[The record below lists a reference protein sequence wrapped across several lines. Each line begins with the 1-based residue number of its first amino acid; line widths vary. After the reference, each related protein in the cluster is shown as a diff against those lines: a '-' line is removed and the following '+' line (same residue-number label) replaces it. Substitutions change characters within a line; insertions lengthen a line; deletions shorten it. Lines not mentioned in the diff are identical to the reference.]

1 MKKFLIYGLGTGL
14 GSGYAPIAPGT
25 AGSLVGLAFMYFFPL
40 NNRYWLALTIFF
52 FFVGVW
58 ASTIIEKEKGEDPPI
73 VVIDEVVGQWVAL
86 LFLPVYS
93 IKVFV
98 LAFLLFRL
106 FDVRK
111 PPPIDQS
118 QRLKAGY
125 GIMIDDVIAGVYA
138 NIILQLIFRT
148 GLWS

>member
-1 MKKFLIYGLGTGL
+1 MKKIVIYGLGTGL

-40 NNRYWLALTIFF
+40 NNWYWLALTIFF

-93 IKVFV
+93 VKVFV

>member
-1 MKKFLIYGLGTGL
+1 MRKFFIYGFGTGL
-14 GSGYAPIAPGT
+14 GTGYAPIAPGT
-25 AGSLVGLAFMYFFPL
+25 AGSLLGLVLFFLFPL
-40 NNRYWLALTIFF
+40 NGWYWLAITVLVFF
-52 FFVGVW
+52 IGVW
-58 ASTIIEKEKGEDPPI
+58 TSTIIEKEKGEDPPI

-86 LFLPVYS
+86 LFIPFYS
-93 IKVFV
+93 LKIYI

-125 GIMIDDVIAGVYA
+125 GIMIDDVLAGIYA

>member
-1 MKKFLIYGLGTGL
+1 MKKFVIYGLGTGL

-40 NNRYWLALTIFF
+40 NNWYWLALTIFF

-93 IKVFV
+93 VKVFV

>member
-1 MKKFLIYGLGTGL
+1 MRKFFIYGFGTGL
-14 GSGYAPIAPGT
+14 GTGYAPIAPGT
-25 AGSLVGLAFMYFFPL
+25 AGSLLGLVLFFLFPL
-40 NNRYWLALTIFF
+40 NGWYWLVITVLVFF
-52 FFVGVW
+52 IGVW
-58 ASTIIEKEKGEDPPI
+58 TSTIIEKEKGEDPPI

-86 LFLPVYS
+86 LFIPFYS
-93 IKVFV
+93 LKIYI

-125 GIMIDDVIAGVYA
+125 GIMIDDVLAGIYA